1 MVSLKHKSTSK
12 IELLQQVVKSY
23 GFVEF
28 IQVCSF
34 SDIIQY
40 LQRLII
46 INTLVILQKLQ
57 RSKNLKKSNRFST
70 TFAPLSHTPA
80 DVNIKTAN

>member
-1 MVSLKHKSTSK
+1 MLMVSLKHKSTSK

-34 SDIIQY
+34 GDIIQY
-40 LQRLII
+40 LQRLTII
-46 INTLVILQKLQ
+46 INTLVIIQKLQ
-57 RSKNLKKSNRFST
+57 RSKSLKK
-70 TFAPLSHTPA
+70 
-80 DVNIKTAN
+80 I

>member
-1 MVSLKHKSTSK
+1 MLMVSLKHKSTSK
-12 IELLQQVVKSY
+12 IELLQQAVKSY

-28 IQVCSF
+28 IQICSF

-46 INTLVILQKLQ
+46 IINTLVIIQKLQ
-57 RSKNLKKSNRFST
+57 RSKNLKK
-70 TFAPLSHTPA
+70 
-80 DVNIKTAN
+80 I